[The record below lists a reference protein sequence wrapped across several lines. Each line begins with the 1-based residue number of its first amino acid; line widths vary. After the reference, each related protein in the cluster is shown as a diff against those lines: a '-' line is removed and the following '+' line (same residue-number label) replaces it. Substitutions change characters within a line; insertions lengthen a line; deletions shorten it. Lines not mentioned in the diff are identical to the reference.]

1 MAVAVVIVEEW
12 PMIKETYHEVRARR
26 RRRMSVVPHEH
37 HHLHL
42 PTEEVAMAASGIH
55 EPLQEM
61 TMRSRNTVHP
71 LTERTNQKDVK
82 SGVQVLRPFALNPT
96 EISHIENVANED
108 HVLIPSLQRDESSTR
123 FPIFTQDVSPLI
135 HRATSPNKPLPAS
148 PPLIPDTSDTPILDQ
163 RSVTPEFINQ
173 HPVVPKLELINPVD
187 RASTPALELEDPFA
201 DPAISESEVHGSQ
214 YEDAHSAPMSRAT
227 SHTLSIH
234 EDAYDEI
241 NSMSDWTEAFESE
254 SDGPTDVESDSD
266 VVSDAESEASWARV
280 RGSRSTGVN

>member
-1 MAVAVVIVEEW
+1 
-12 PMIKETYHEVRARR
+12 
-26 RRRMSVVPHEH
+26 
-37 HHLHL
+37 
-42 PTEEVAMAASGIH
+42 
-55 EPLQEM
+55 
-61 TMRSRNTVHP
+61 
-71 LTERTNQKDVK
+71 VK
-82 SGVQVLRPFALNPT
+82 SGVQVLRPFALNPAG
-96 EISHIENVANED
+96 ISHIENVTNED

-148 PPLIPDTSDTPILDQ
+148 PPLIPDSSDTPILDQ
-163 RSVTPEFINQ
+163 RSVTPE
-173 HPVVPKLELINPVD
+173 LINPID

-201 DPAISESEVHGSQ
+201 DPAISESEVRGSQ

-254 SDGPTDVESDSD
+254 SDGPTDPESDSD

-280 RGSRSTGVN
+280 RGSRSIGVN